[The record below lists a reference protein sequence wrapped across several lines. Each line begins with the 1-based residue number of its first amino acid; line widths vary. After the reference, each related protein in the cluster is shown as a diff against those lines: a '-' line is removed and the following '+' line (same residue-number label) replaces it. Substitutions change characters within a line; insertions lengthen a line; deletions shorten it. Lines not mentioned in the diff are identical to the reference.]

1 MHSSA
6 GLTGGPEL
14 ASGSA
19 TAPPPVPAGP
29 ESADAPQALVAG
41 GSDAVAPT
49 MQPVVATAVT
59 IVDAVA
65 VVGSIWTPPET
76 LAPFGRKRGAPSA
89 PSDAGNATKI
99 GARAGAGQD
108 SWQKEAD
115 LVKARRTMFWR
126 SVDEQDD
133 EAADALHR
141 APGTAARK
149 ALRDD
154 KRMKTPRAQR
164 VGKWPL

>member
-99 GARAGAGQD
+99 GARAGI
-108 SWQKEAD
+108 SWQVSDNYRLAVEIGKPIYQNLNGPQTRED
-115 LVKARRTMFWR
+115 WR
-126 SVDEQDD
+126 SSLQIS
-133 EAADALHR
+133 R
-141 APGTAARK
+141 PF
-149 ALRDD
+149 
-154 KRMKTPRAQR
+154 
-164 VGKWPL
+164 